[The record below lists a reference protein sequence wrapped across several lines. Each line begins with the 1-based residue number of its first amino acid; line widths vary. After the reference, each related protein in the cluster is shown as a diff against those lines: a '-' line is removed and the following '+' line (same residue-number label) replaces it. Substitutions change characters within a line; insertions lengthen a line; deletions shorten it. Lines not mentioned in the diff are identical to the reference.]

1 MPNKDE
7 IRTGLSFDDVLLVPA
22 RSSVLPK
29 DVDLST
35 RVTRNVQIN
44 IPIVSAAM
52 DTVTEAA
59 MAVALAREGG
69 IGIIHKNLSAEEQAM
84 EVDKVKRSQSG
95 IITTPISLK
104 PWDKVGKAASLM
116 KRYHIS
122 GIPITDEE
130 GYLVGILTNRDLRFH
145 TDFTIQIK
153 DAMTKDGL
161 VTAPPGTS
169 LDEAMKILH
178 TYRIEKLPLVDSKGL
193 LIGLITFKDIIKAR
207 DFPNSCKDDTGRLR
221 VGAAVS
227 AGGEKELSR
236 AQALVD
242 AEADILVV
250 DSAHGHSV
258 HVADT
263 VRILKSHFPD
273 KDILAGNVVTPEGAL
288 DLIKAG
294 ADGVKVGVGPGSICT
309 TRVVAGV
316 GMPQLSAVIDVSQA
330 AGAAGVPVIADGGI
344 KFSGDIVKALA
355 GGAQA
360 VMIGNL
366 FAGTEESPGEMI
378 TYMGRNYKIHRGMG
392 SIRAM
397 QKGSKT
403 RYMQF
408 ESEAEKLVPEGI
420 EGRVPYRGPL
430 SAYVYQLVGGVRS
443 GMGYCGCMTIRDLQE
458 ASAFVQVTQ
467 AGLIEG
473 HPHDITITEEPLN
486 YQITR

>member
-1 MPNKDE
+1 MAKTDE

-22 RSSVLPK
+22 RSSILPK
-29 DVDLST
+29 DVDLTT

-59 MAVALAREGG
+59 LAVALAREGG

-104 PWDKVGKAASLM
+104 PRDKVGKAASLM

-122 GIPITDEE
+122 GIPITDDD
-130 GYLVGILTNRDLRFH
+130 GHLVGILTNRDLRFH
-145 TDFTIQIK
+145 TDFTIRIEE
-153 DAMTKDGL
+153 AMTKEGL

-178 TYRIEKLPLVDSKGL
+178 TYRIEKLPLVNSKGIL
-193 LIGLITFKDIIKAR
+193 VGLITFKDIIKAR

-227 AGGEKELSR
+227 AGREKELPR

-242 AEADILVV
+242 AEADLLVV

-258 HVADT
+258 LVADT
-263 VRILKSHFPD
+263 VRILKSHFPNM
-273 KDILAGNVVTPEGAL
+273 DILAGNVVTAEGAA
-288 DLIKAG
+288 DLIAAG

-316 GMPQLSAVIDVSQA
+316 GMPQLTAVLDTVQTA
-330 AGAAGVPVIADGGI
+330 CKAGVPVIADGGI
-344 KFSGDIVKALA
+344 KFSGDVVKALA
-355 GGAQA
+355 GGAHA

-397 QKGSKT
+397 QKGSKS

-408 ESEAEKLVPEGI
+408 ESEADKLVPEGI
-420 EGRVPYRGPL
+420 EGRVPFRGPL

-443 GMGYCGCMTIRDLQE
+443 GMGYCGCSTIKELQE
-458 ASAFVQVTQ
+458 KVTFVQVTQ